1 MLALPQVLPSTSFEG
16 LMHSQDHTLQKS
28 FARSCPSLCMHQIR
42 AAPYKA
48 SHHQDVTTEATILV
62 NTFRILS

>member
-1 MLALPQVLPSTSFEG
+1 
-16 LMHSQDHTLQKS
+16 
-28 FARSCPSLCMHQIR
+28 MHQIR